1 MHRPPSLPTSSTFP
15 LAYPFKTM
23 VLIFVSPRTEHH
35 NAMKQMGE
43 DVCGGV
49 RSEREANKRNMFLQH
64 ASYTLRKSNTTS
76 GTTSS
81 ISKPY
86 RTCNWRLSLS
96 ELKVEEFGEI
106 CFCPCR

>member
-1 MHRPPSLPTSSTFP
+1 MTGWRTGEVGKTRTNHSELVLQSNYHRYAIDSGLGISGHEQQKRMHRPPSLPTSSTFP

-64 ASYTLRKSNTTS
+64 ASYT
-76 GTTSS
+76 
-81 ISKPY
+81 
-86 RTCNWRLSLS
+86 
-96 ELKVEEFGEI
+96 
-106 CFCPCR
+106 